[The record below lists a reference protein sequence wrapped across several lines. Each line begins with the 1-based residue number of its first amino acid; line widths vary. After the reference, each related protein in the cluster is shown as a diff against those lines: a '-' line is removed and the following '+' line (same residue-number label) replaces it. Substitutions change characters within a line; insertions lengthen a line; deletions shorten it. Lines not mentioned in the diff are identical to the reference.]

1 MPKFVATDH
10 SITVN
15 GSAFSTAIQSVEVAF
30 TADEIDSTGFG
41 TAWRD
46 RVAGLRSASVTLNF
60 YQGFGASEVDAT
72 LWPLLGSNATV
83 VVKPFSTTTAGTNP
97 AYTAVCLVTQYSPF
111 TSAVGDIATLSVTWP
126 TVGTVTRGTA

>member
-15 GSAFSTAIQSVEVAF
+15 GSAFSTAIQSVEVAV
-30 TADEIDSTGFG
+30 TTDELDTTGFG

-46 RVAGLRSASVTLNF
+46 RVAGLRSASITLNF
-60 YQGFGASEVDAT
+60 FQDFGASQVDAT
-72 LWPLLGSNATV
+72 LWPLVGSQATV

-126 TVGTVTRGTA
+126 TVGTVSRGTA